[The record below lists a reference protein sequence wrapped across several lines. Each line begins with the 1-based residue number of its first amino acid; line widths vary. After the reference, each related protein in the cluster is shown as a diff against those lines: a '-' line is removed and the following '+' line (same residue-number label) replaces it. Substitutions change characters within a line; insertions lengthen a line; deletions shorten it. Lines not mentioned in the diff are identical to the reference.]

1 MRKVFATILVFVM
14 ALSFCII
21 PLLAKTPPPS
31 PAPGTCSI
39 RIDAN
44 ADGNLVTQQR
54 VDQKPCF
61 CLKAGP
67 VWKRGAGGFTV
78 AGAKGYGGCQKHF
91 QEVPGKLIHAS
102 GEAGISGKATAWS
115 DIYIICHSDG
125 NNYWLQLGQPMIL
138 FVGAF
143 AKPGTYALIELTVM
157 VCGNP
162 FIYAYAWWN
171 GTYFDAVGWDDLG
184 ISWEFDGVEWK
195 AFCYGKTEIGWVD
208 PSCEVHVDLYLEAG
222 GNGLAFAYVGN

>member
-1 MRKVFATILVFVM
+1 
-14 ALSFCII
+14 
-21 PLLAKTPPPS
+21 
-31 PAPGTCSI
+31 
-39 RIDAN
+39 
-44 ADGNLVTQQR
+44 
-54 VDQKPCF
+54 
-61 CLKAGP
+61 
-67 VWKRGAGGFTV
+67 
-78 AGAKGYGGCQKHF
+78 
-91 QEVPGKLIHAS
+91 
-102 GEAGISGKATAWS
+102 
-115 DIYIICHSDG
+115 
-125 NNYWLQLGQPMIL
+125 MIL

-143 AKPGTYALIELTVM
+143 AKPGTYALIELTVT

-208 PSCEVHVDLYLEAG
+208 PSCEVHVDLYLEAS